1 MITIHDE
8 RPVDV
13 ASREALLDR
22 AFGPTRRQKT
32 CERMREGRRAA
43 EGLSLVAVQDGELVG
58 TLRFWH
64 VAAGPGRPALV
75 LGPLAVDQDRRGS
88 GIGAALIREGLAR
101 ARALGF
107 EAVLLVGDAPY
118 YERFGFSAGA
128 VADLTLPGPF
138 ERERFLGLDLV
149 PGALQAAAGLV
160 QPTGAAMESAGP
172 VVAQAG
178 RRRAA

>member
-13 ASREALLDR
+13 AHREALLDR
-22 AFGPTRRQKT
+22 AFGPARHQKT
-32 CERMREGRRAA
+32 CERMREGRLPAR
-43 EGLSLVAVQDGELVG
+43 GLSLVAVEDGVLVG

-64 VAAGPGRPALV
+64 VEAGAGRPALV
-75 LGPLAVDQDRRGS
+75 LGPLAVDQERRKS
-88 GIGAALIREGLAR
+88 GVGTALIREGLAR

-118 YERFGFSAGA
+118 YERFGFSASA
-128 VADLTLPGPF
+128 VAELTLPGPF

-149 PGALQAAAGLV
+149 PGALAAAAGLV
-160 QPTGAAMESAGP
+160 RPTGVPLASVAAQ
-172 VVAQAG
+172 VG